1 MINEYWPKDNKGD
14 LKDLASWANVDPIYT
29 KVIEDVKNS
38 YLKHLEKKEI
48 LCIYIIGSITTGK
61 AKFGISDIDSF
72 ALLNSKAENASWL
85 SSESKAINNTNPC
98 ISKVGLK
105 LIEAE
110 KILNLEE
117 IFKAFLIKTQGLCI
131 YGEDIKNKLPF
142 FKPTYQIALPKV
154 KKFREYLDEAKN
166 AIAASSDT
174 QFIKNWCRKINKVI
188 IRTAALLVIE
198 DTGEYS
204 NDIYTCS
211 KLYNSQHPGFSKEF
225 LESIKLVESPTSNRN
240 KINKQIK
247 IMENILSK
255 EIKSFLLRHN

>member
-1 MINEYWPKDNKGD
+1 MINEYWPKDNNGF
-14 LKDLASWANVDPIYT
+14 LKDLSSWANVNPIYT
-29 KVIEDVKNS
+29 KVIEDVKSS

-61 AKFGISDIDSF
+61 AKPGISDIDSF
-72 ALLNSKAENASWL
+72 ALLNFKTGNTNWFKVEAELIKNS
-85 SSESKAINNTNPC
+85 NPC

-110 KILNLEE
+110 KIFNLEE

-131 YGEDIKNKLPF
+131 YGKDIKNKLPF
-142 FKPTYQIALPKV
+142 FKPTFQIALPKV
-154 KKFREYLDEAKN
+154 KKFQKYLDEAKN
-166 AIAASSDT
+166 EIMTSSDT

-211 KLYNSQHPGFSKEF
+211 KIYNSQYPGFSKEF
-225 LESIKLVESPTSNRN
+225 LESIKLVESPTSDKN
-240 KINKQIK
+240 KIKKQIDK
-247 IMENILSK
+247 MENILSK
-255 EIKSFLLRHN
+255 EIKSFLATYN